1 MISYLKCP
9 NCNGI
14 ISANNNDKIVQ
25 CATCGKKYV
34 NPNFRD
40 VNLSAA
46 NAEQGAKCK
55 VCGKNVSKEYEFCPF
70 CGAQLKVRCSKCGNA
85 LREEDLFC
93 PRCGTPKNKL
103 VQNVSDESVE
113 AQEAC
118 DNHADAPIIVEDAAP
133 KTENDVFKF
142 AQAAESKPVSV
153 ATNNRP
159 HKKYGKKAV
168 QAVVKNAICL
178 VLAIVLFAFAFCPII
193 KSRYY
198 SSYYYSDNIELSGVD
213 YIAIMGA
220 TTKKYNSEDD
230 AAKLEK
236 LEKELKDIQEEMAK
250 SDYSYT
256 KKQNGDIVNGAEYK
270 RLKHKYFVGVLK
282 YTMSQEDS
290 ADTFDAGKVI
300 VTGVLSLFYILVSGV
315 TMVLSGIAL
324 VLSILNL
331 KRADDKKLRYW
342 SGYQGLFVLLLF
354 LSIAIIFASTVYI
367 LYTTDVIAL
376 TMIFRLLFECIA
388 VAFVMADLCTAQD
401 KAERRQGVFK
411 AAAIVLCVI
420 IAGVCFAPSFRSI
433 TKVETSVPTGDA
445 GLTEKNY
452 EMDELNSAWVFGATQ
467 VGKAEYED
475 SYIDA
480 NHDSYLSALKN
491 YIENSARYD
500 RMSEIVRNVYFD
512 KFTYNDAKELANG
525 YYLLLAAIVI
535 AGLCG
540 CLSAMSGKVIDTIR
554 KIAQPL
560 LVELVVSALVFGAVM
575 VKTVNEYMSANDISN
590 FKMAM
595 DCGIILAL
603 VFAIALCVCEYLPA
617 IIEKGKNKAK
627 PMQAQF

>member
-14 ISANNNDKIVQ
+14 ISANDNDKIVQ

-40 VNLSAA
+40 VNLSEAA

-93 PRCGTPKNKL
+93 PRCGTPKNKP
-103 VQNVSDESVE
+103 VKNVGDESVE
-113 AQEAC
+113 TQEPC
-118 DNHADAPIIVEDAAP
+118 DNHVDAPIIVEDA

-142 AQAAESKPVSV
+142 AEAAESKPVSV
-153 ATNNRP
+153 AANNRP

-178 VLAIVLFAFAFCPII
+178 VLAIMLFAFAFCPII

-198 SSYYYSDNIELSGVD
+198 SSYYYIDNIEVSGID

-220 TTKKYNSEDD
+220 TNKKYNTEDD
-230 AAKLEK
+230 AEK
-236 LEKELKDIQEEMAK
+236 LEKIAEELKDIQKEMTK

-282 YTMSQEDS
+282 YSMSQEDS

-300 VTGVLSLFYILVSGV
+300 ATGVLSLFYIFVSGAA
-315 TMVLSGIAL
+315 MVLSGIAL
-324 VLSILNL
+324 VFSIINL

-342 SGYQGLFVLLLF
+342 SGYQGLFVVLLF

-367 LYTTDVIAL
+367 SYTIDVIAL

-401 KAERRQGVFK
+401 NAERRQGIFK

-420 IAGVCFAPSFRSI
+420 IAGVCFAPSFRSV
-433 TKVETSVPTGDA
+433 TKVETSVTTDDG
-445 GLTEKNY
+445 GSTEKNY

-475 SYIDA
+475 SYKYS
-480 NHDSYLSALKN
+480 NHDGYLSALKN

-525 YYLLLAAIVI
+525 YYLLLAVIVI

-560 LVELVVSALVFGAVM
+560 LVLLVVVVLVFGAVM
-575 VKTVNEYMSANDISN
+575 VKTVNEYMSTNDISN

-603 VFAIALCVCEYLPA
+603 VFAVALCVCEYVPA
-617 IIEKGKNKAK
+617 MIEKGKNKAT